1 MPRILIIKMGSTLSA
16 LAAKKGDFENWIQA
30 GLGVGDGDRVV
41 VDVQKGA
48 VLPDYHD
55 VSGVVIT
62 GSHAMVTDR
71 RDWSEGT
78 GAWLSGAVE
87 RKLPV
92 LGICYG
98 HQLLA
103 HALGGKVGNNPNGWE
118 FGTVEV
124 HLTATAQKDALLGGL
139 PTPIRVQV
147 SHTQLVL
154 HLPRGARR
162 LASSKK
168 DRNQAF
174 VVGDCAWGVQFH
186 PEFDAGVVR
195 EYIHH
200 GREELLRQGQDPE
213 ELAAR
218 SVDTVF
224 GGELLKRFA
233 AIVTEKSR

>member
-1 MPRILIIKMGSTLSA
+1 MPRILIIKVGSTFPA
-16 LAAKKGDFENWIQA
+16 LAAKKGDFENWIQS
-30 GLGVGDGDRVV
+30 GLGVGDGDRIV
-41 VDVQKGA
+41 VDVRKGA
-48 VLPDYHD
+48 LLPDYNSI
-55 VSGVVIT
+55 SGVVIT
-62 GSHAMVTDR
+62 GSHAMVTEH

-87 RKLPV
+87 RKLPI

-139 PTPIRVQV
+139 PPSIRVHV
-147 SHTQLVL
+147 THTQSVL

-186 PEFDAGVVR
+186 PEFDAGIVR

-213 ELAAR
+213 KLAAR
-218 SVDTVF
+218 SIDTAC
-224 GGELLKRFA
+224 GTGLLKRFA
-233 AIVTEKSR
+233 AIVAHQSG